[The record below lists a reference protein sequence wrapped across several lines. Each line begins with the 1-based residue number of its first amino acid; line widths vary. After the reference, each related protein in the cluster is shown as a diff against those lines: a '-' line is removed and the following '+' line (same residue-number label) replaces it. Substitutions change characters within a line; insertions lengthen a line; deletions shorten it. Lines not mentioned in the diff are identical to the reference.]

1 MDPNNV
7 MFANLQESIAKDQP
21 DRQPSNISKLEEVSV
36 QLSEAKD
43 ESSNEDESSSGSSL
57 YTSSE
62 EGSK

>member
-21 DRQPSNISKLEEVSV
+21 DRQPSNISKLEEVS
-36 QLSEAKD
+36 EAKD